1 MSLELLTNS
10 LLVAIATTVLAG
22 VLGFTA
28 AIWTCAQAKALQRVM
43 VALAI
48 ISLSLPSF
56 VQANCWLELL
66 GNNGIWRSWLPTI
79 YSLPGAVWLLTL
91 CFWPISFGFAF
102 MAGRSVESAF
112 FEVEPRLRGI
122 SLLRHLLW
130 PASQR
135 ALLQAAILTFVLA
148 LNNFTIPALLQVRV
162 LPAQVWIQFET
173 NLNVLLALVRG
184 LPLILAPIVLL
195 SLWRDPLSR
204 WSVQVDRPFQPF
216 RRQLGVGWM
225 LGAGIVSAFLVT
237 CSVGLPMAQLF
248 GSGRTWSQLPVAW
261 FAAAP
266 VFWNT
271 LLLAVAGSSVCTFCG
286 LLLAARR
293 WGRLLWLFFFVP
305 GILLGILLVTV
316 FNRGPLDVIYRSAF
330 IIVVAWGIRY
340 CGIGWNSAA
349 AAKNAVPINQ
359 TEAALLAGASRWQI
373 LRYVQ
378 APLLLPN
385 LAVGWCLIYLLCLWD
400 IETIILVLP
409 PGGETLAVRIFGLL
423 HYGHNA
429 QVNALCLLILA
440 LALAPYVAWSG
451 IAAARRRFSGAAIS
465 CGLMIFAVGCKP
477 SPEFHG
483 SRLFKSVE
491 IIGRRGAGAGEFNK
505 PRSLAIDRMD
515 DVYVVDMTGRVQKF
529 SPEGKFLLSWQ
540 MPQTDLGKPK
550 GMCLDENGNIVVVE
564 PHYQRVNHFSTEG
577 KLLFQWGKPGTNAGE
592 LTLPRS
598 VAINLRG
605 ETFVT
610 EYTRVDRVQGF
621 KGPDKKAFLL
631 IGQPGDGPGEFNR
644 AEGISTDSKDQLYVA
659 DSCNHRIQ
667 VFSPNGKWL
676 RSHGRPGNNS
686 GEMSYPYDVRVDAS
700 GLQFVCEFGNSRV
713 QVFDSADQPLE
724 ILGGTGAQPGQFSNP
739 WSIALNSHGDLY
751 VCDAGNHRIQKF
763 VRK

>member
-10 LLVAIATTVLAG
+10 LLVAMGVTMLGG
-22 VLGFTA
+22 VLGFAA
-28 AIWTCAQAKALQRVM
+28 AIWTCAQAKPLQRLM
-43 VALAI
+43 MALAI

-66 GNNGIWRSWLPTI
+66 GNNGIWRNWLPTI

-91 CFWPISFGFAF
+91 SFWPISFGFAF
-102 MAGRSVESAF
+102 AACRSVDSAF

-173 NLNVLLALVRG
+173 NLNVLLALLRG
-184 LPLILAPIVLL
+184 LPLILAPIALL
-195 SLWRDPLSR
+195 CLWRDPRSR
-204 WSVQVDRPFQPF
+204 WSVHANRSFHVFC
-216 RRQLGVGWM
+216 RQLGPGCM
-225 LGAGIVSAFLVT
+225 LCASIVSAFLAT
-237 CSVGLPMAQLF
+237 CSVALPMAQLL
-248 GSGRTWSQLPVAW
+248 GSSRTWNQLPVAW

-271 LLLAVAGSSVCTFCG
+271 LLLAFASSSICLVFG
-286 LLLAARR
+286 LLLARR

-316 FNRGPLDVIYRSAF
+316 FNHGPFDVIYRSAF
-330 IIVVAWGIRY
+330 IIVIAWGIRY

-349 AAKNAVPINQ
+349 AAKSAIPTEQ
-359 TEAALLAGASRWQI
+359 TEAALVAGASHWQI
-373 LRYVQ
+373 FRYVQ

-385 LAVGWCLIYLLCLWD
+385 LAVGWYLIYLLCLWD

-440 LALAPYVAWSG
+440 LALAPFVAWSG
-451 IAAARRRFSGAAIS
+451 IVAARRKFSVAAIS
-465 CGLMIFAVGCKP
+465 CGLMIFAIGCKP
-477 SPEFHG
+477 SQEFRG

-515 DVYVVDMTGRVQKF
+515 NLYVVDMTGRVQKF

-577 KLLFQWGKPGTNAGE
+577 KLLFQWGKSGTNAGE

-598 VAINLRG
+598 VAVNSRG

-621 KGPDKKAFLL
+621 KGPDKKAFVL
-631 IGQPGDGPGEFNR
+631 IGRPGDGPGEFNR
-644 AEGISTDSKDQLYVA
+644 AEGICSDSKDQLYVA

-667 VFSPNGKWL
+667 VFSSGGKWL
-676 RSHGRPGNNS
+676 RSHGRPGKNS

-700 GLQFVCEFGNSRV
+700 GMQFVCEFGNSRV
-713 QVFDSADQPLE
+713 QVFDSLDQPFE
-724 ILGGTGAQPGQFSNP
+724 ILGGAGAQPGQFSNP
-739 WSIALNSHGDLY
+739 WSIALNSRGDLY
-751 VCDAGNHRIQKF
+751 VCDAGNHRVQKF
-763 VRK
+763 VRE